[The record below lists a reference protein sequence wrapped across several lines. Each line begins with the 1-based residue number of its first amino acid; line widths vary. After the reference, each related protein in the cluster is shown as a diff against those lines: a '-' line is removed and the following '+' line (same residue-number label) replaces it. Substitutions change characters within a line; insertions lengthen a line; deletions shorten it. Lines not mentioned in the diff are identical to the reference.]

1 MKLPDL
7 SDVDNAGVIEYHGR
21 ADTVEQAAASARL
34 RLLTVDLA
42 RAESKRTLLASF
54 AEGLQLP
61 GHFGGN
67 WDALADC
74 LEDSDWLGR
83 NGVAIR
89 VAHSAA
95 YRKAHPHDWEVAEE
109 ILAEA
114 AEFWRERHLPF
125 WVLVG

>member
-7 SDVDNAGVIEYHGR
+7 SDVENAGVIDYQGH
-21 ADTVEQAAASARL
+21 ADAVEQAAAQARL
-34 RLLTVDLA
+34 KLLTVDLA
-42 RAESKRTLLASF
+42 RADSKRTLLASF
-54 AEGLQLP
+54 AEGLGLP
-61 GHFGGN
+61 EHFGGN

-74 LEDSDWLGR
+74 LEDSDWLGGS
-83 NGVAIR
+83 GVAIR
-89 VAHSAA
+89 VAHSTA